1 MNIERK
7 HCVTVAFI
15 LIFLLIC
22 AIYLFRDIPMQY
34 NEVAIGQLLTKDHG
48 SCVYYCTMKLESD
61 KKDIYSFSD
70 TISKYD
76 YDFENH
82 IYIVTFGYEL
92 SNISY
97 SRMSRPIVHEHGHY
111 NYFIP
116 KVWLSDG
123 NADKLYVYELPKV
136 NIDSDAD
143 DYTRKVFFVDK

>member
-1 MNIERK
+1 
-7 HCVTVAFI
+7 
-15 LIFLLIC
+15 
-22 AIYLFRDIPMQY
+22 MQY

-48 SCVYYCTMKLESD
+48 SCVYYCTMKSESD

-97 SRMSRPIVHEHGHY
+97 SRMSRPMV
-111 NYFIP
+111 NM
-116 KVWLSDG
+116 LSLQAYGLMWPDPTQT
-123 NADKLYVYELPKV
+123 AVL
-136 NIDSDAD
+136 
-143 DYTRKVFFVDK
+143 